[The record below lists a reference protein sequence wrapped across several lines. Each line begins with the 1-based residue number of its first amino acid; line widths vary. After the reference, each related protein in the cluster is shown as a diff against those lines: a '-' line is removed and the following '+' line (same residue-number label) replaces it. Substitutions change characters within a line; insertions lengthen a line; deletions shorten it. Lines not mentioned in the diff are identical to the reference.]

1 MKFHLRVY
9 DNFHYM
15 EEDEA
20 YNTGQFE
27 TYAEALA
34 AAKAIVDRFL
44 DEQWK
49 KGITAV
55 ELDLAY
61 TSFGEDPV
69 IVPNEPGEGESF
81 SAWKYAE
88 GRVEEVCKMREGR
101 K

>member
-1 MKFHLRVY
+1 MEISHLRVY

-15 EEDEA
+15 DEDEA

-44 DEQWK
+44 NEQWK
-49 KGITAV
+49 KGITPV

-61 TSFGEDPV
+61 TSLGKIRLLFPM
-69 IVPNEPGEGESF
+69 N
-81 SAWKYAE
+81 
-88 GRVEEVCKMREGR
+88 RVSW
-101 K
+101 

>member
-15 EEDEA
+15 DEDEA

-27 TYAEALA
+27 TYAEALT

-44 DEQWK
+44 NEQWK
-49 KGITAV
+49 KGITPV

-69 IVPNEPGEGESF
+69 IVPNEPGELVSF
-81 SAWKYAE
+81 SAWNYAK
-88 GRVEEVCKMREGR
+88 GRVEEVCKKREGR
-101 K
+101 E